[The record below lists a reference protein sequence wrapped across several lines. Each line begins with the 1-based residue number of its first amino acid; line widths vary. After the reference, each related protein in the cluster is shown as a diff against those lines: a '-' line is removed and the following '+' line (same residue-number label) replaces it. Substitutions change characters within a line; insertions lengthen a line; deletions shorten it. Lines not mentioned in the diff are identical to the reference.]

1 MAMACPTLQC
11 FFVSRGGCSLATVNL
26 KPLLPGHVLV
36 IPKRAAATLKELSLD
51 ELADLWATVRCVQR
65 IVKGKLGM
73 LASELGIQD
82 GRDAGQSVP
91 HVHIHVIPR

>member
-11 FFVSRGGCSLATVNL
+11 FFVSPGGCSLATVNL

-36 IPKRAAATLKELSLD
+36 IPKRAAATLKELSSD